1 MKKIALGGGLRT
13 GGRVTD
19 ASRVVKYTPCT
30 RQDIQPD
37 DDNLDEIAVVSN
49 AAPENVK
56 YGAGGSLTANGPR
69 VVPGIITSAGGER
82 LDRRSASSTRIHTS
96 SPMYS
101 TRSSEN
107 LKSASRQSLLE
118 TVAGKLH
125 PHHRGSTD
133 TAASVRARSS
143 LAYINRAHISS
154 DLEIPKK
161 TRELRRKEI
170 KKEFEKWETSTSAS
184 DRSRCKWTFVFDP
197 SGRLCYYWSMVVS
210 VAFLYNFWVIIYRFS
225 FREISE
231 SSIYMWFALDYL
243 ADLIYILDILFHFRT
258 GYLEEGVLQTD
269 SEKLRAHYMNSTMF
283 YIDALCLLPLDFLYL
298 SIGFNSIL
306 RCFRLVKIYRFWA
319 FLDRTERHTNYPNVF
334 RAVNLT
340 HYVLVIFHWNACLS
354 HIISTTDGF
363 GSIGWFRSS
372 ACDNTDVLCEY
383 LHAFYW
389 STLALTTIGDL
400 PRPRTKGE
408 YLFLVVQIVLGLFL
422 FAAVLGHVA
431 NIVTNVSAARKEFQA
446 KLDAVKTYMRMRHV
460 PEHLQNKVIKWFD
473 YLWLTQKSSDEERS
487 VGCLPDKLKAEIAI
501 HVHLDTLKRVE
512 IFQNTEAGFLCE
524 LVLRLRPVLF
534 SPGDYICRK
543 GEVGKEM
550 YIVNRGRLQVV
561 TDNGKTV
568 LATLR
573 AGSYFGEIS
582 ILNMGTAGNRRT
594 ASVRSVGYSDLF
606 CLYKQDMWDVL
617 KDYPAARVRLEAI
630 AVKRLEKY
638 KRDPMRK
645 SRLFFPCGVRPIS
658 PFGSEAG
665 LLGASATGE
674 DDLAR
679 VALGRSRST
688 PGLVE
693 SRGKMALEEMNVPPQ
708 KEASSS
714 AATLLT
720 SSDNQPT
727 SLLHHHLHSPHTSE
741 TQHAAPPSSAPSL
754 QQASFAHPVQTTS
767 VHMNPFPNMD
777 HRRCFPPTITSV
789 GAPFYSHPEP
799 SVPMEYPVS
808 PPGSENY
815 LGSSPASTTHLL
827 VPSPLLG
834 VSSAGPSPL
843 GAHTPT
849 REASQEALLA
859 EIKRLRERL
868 VTLETENATMSVK
881 LSQQQWEVES
891 RLAEIELQI
900 CGNTGSPV
908 SISSDEFE
916 RNKESII

>member
-1 MKKIALGGGLRT
+1 MKKMGLRSGGARCVEP
-13 GGRVTD
+13 GGRI
-19 ASRVVKYTPCT
+19 VKYTPCT
-30 RQDIQPD
+30 RRDMRVD
-37 DDNLDEIAVVSN
+37 DDLDEIAVVSN

-56 YGAGGSLTANGPR
+56 YGASGGGSLTTNGPR

-82 LDRRSASSTRIHTS
+82 LDRRS
-96 SPMYS
+96 SPLY
-101 TRSSEN
+101 TGRSSEN
-107 LKSASRQSLLE
+107 IKSASSRQSLLE
-118 TVAGKLH
+118 TVAGKLQ
-125 PHHRGSTD
+125 HRGSVS
-133 TAASVRARSS
+133 AAAADGVRSRPS
-143 LAYINRAHISS
+143 LAFINRAHVSS
-154 DLEIPKK
+154 DLEIPRK
-161 TRELRRKEI
+161 TRELRRREI
-170 KKEFEKWETSTSAS
+170 KREFEKWDATGGGAGGGG

-225 FREISE
+225 FCEISA
-231 SSIYMWFALDYL
+231 SSIFVWFALDYL
-243 ADLIYILDILFHFRT
+243 ADFLYVLDILFHFRT
-258 GYLEEGVLQTD
+258 GFLEEGVLQTD

-363 GSIGWFRSS
+363 GSAGWFRSS
-372 ACDNTDVLCEY
+372 SCEASDVLCEY

-460 PEHLQNKVIKWFD
+460 PEHLQNKVIRWFD
-473 YLWLTQKSSDEERS
+473 YLWLTQKCSDEERS

-638 KRDPMRK
+638 KREPMRK
-645 SRLFFPCGVRPIS
+645 MS
-658 PFGSEAG
+658 
-665 LLGASATGE
+665 
-674 DDLAR
+674 
-679 VALGRSRST
+679 LGRSRST

-693 SRGKMALEEMNVPPQ
+693 SRGKLPLEEVTPGAPS

-714 AATLLT
+714 VAALLQPSPQPAESPL
-720 SSDNQPT
+720 SSSRNNGAVRHDQQQQPQK
-727 SLLHHHLHSPHTSE
+727 
-741 TQHAAPPSSAPSL
+741 QHPPPPSSAAPSAESRRL
-754 QQASFAHPVQTTS
+754 TSTTVTTTPASPYRQPSPGVPYVAADLSSNASPVGT
-767 VHMNPFPNMD
+767 
-777 HRRCFPPTITSV
+777 
-789 GAPFYSHPEP
+789 
-799 SVPMEYPVS
+799 
-808 PPGSENY
+808 
-815 LGSSPASTTHLL
+815 SPASTAQLM
-827 VPSPLLG
+827 VPSPLLCG
-834 VSSAGPSPL
+834 GMMGSAGGMSPFSV
-843 GAHTPT
+843 
-849 REASQEALLA
+849 RDASQEALLA

-868 VTLETENATMSVK
+868 VTLEAENATMSVK

-900 CGNTGSPV
+900 CGAASPE
-908 SISSDEFE
+908 SSGCSSDEQE
-916 RNKESII
+916 RNRESII